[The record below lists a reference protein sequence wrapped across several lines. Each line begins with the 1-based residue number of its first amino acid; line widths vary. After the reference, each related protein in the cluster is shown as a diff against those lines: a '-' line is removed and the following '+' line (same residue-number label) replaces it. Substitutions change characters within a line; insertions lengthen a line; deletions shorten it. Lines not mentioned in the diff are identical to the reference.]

1 MSHFELKRSG
11 LFNPARNPRNAMAS
25 LKKRAERP
33 NRPWE
38 VTWREPE
45 TKKVRRKYF
54 ATKRAAEDF
63 RDTVSTEI
71 RHGTYIERRPM
82 PFKTFATDW
91 LARTEPTVSPN
102 THALHRW
109 AVNLYLIP
117 AFNPIPIQNLTA
129 ERIERWQAE
138 LLRGNGG
145 RTEP

>member
-1 MSHFELKRSG
+1 MSHFQLKRSG
-11 LFNPARNPRNAMAS
+11 HFNPAGSQRNAMAS

-45 TKKVRRKYF
+45 TKKLRRKYF

-102 THALHRW
+102 THTLHEW

-117 AFNPIPIQNLTA
+117 AFNLMPIQNLTA
-129 ERIERWQAE
+129 ERIERWQADQ
-138 LLRGNGG
+138 LRGNSG
-145 RTEP
+145 RIGP